1 METTATAHTYP
12 FLADG
17 GEMGALTRQY
27 DWSKTSL
34 GTPDHWPQ
42 SLRATLSIIL
52 NARFPMF
59 LWWGSELIQFYNDAY
74 RPSLDQNGK
83 HPTAL
88 GQKGPDCWPE
98 TWSTIYPLI
107 RQVLDGE
114 EAPWGEDQLIP
125 IYRNGKLENTRW
137 TFSYS
142 PVKDESGKVA
152 GVLVTCFETTQK
164 VQGFNRLQA
173 SEQRFQQ
180 LVQKASVGIAVL
192 SGPDLNIEIVN
203 EAYAQLVGRRPDSLQ
218 GNRFFDVVPEARPD
232 LSPFIEHVKRTGECL
247 YRYDH
252 PYVSVVE
259 GSKKEG
265 YVNLTVQPYK
275 EPDDTISGIILLCQD
290 VTGQVLSRQDLE
302 ASEAKF
308 RTLIEQAPVAT
319 CLFVGP
325 EMRID
330 LANESM
336 ITFFGQ
342 GPSIVGKPI
351 REVLKRPVDTPAI
364 QLLDNVFTTGK
375 SFDAKEAPA
384 DLVIN
389 GVPGTYY
396 FDISLKPLRNAAG
409 EIYAVL
415 EMAVE
420 VTQEVLA
427 RKQRLESE
435 AYFRRL
441 TDAVP
446 AIMWETQPDG
456 YCTYLN
462 KQWHETTGQTTDEA
476 QGFGWLDATHPDD
489 KAETSRVF
497 LEANQNQASFQA
509 LYRLR
514 QRDGQYRWAIDL
526 GSPRFAAD
534 GTYAGMIGTVVDVH
548 DQRIARQELAESEA
562 RLRTLSTE
570 LDLQVQQ
577 RTQQLQ
583 ASIQDLQR
591 SNENLG
597 QFAYVASHDLQEPLR
612 KIQQFGDLLKEQYAE
627 TLGGGV
633 NYLDRMQA
641 AAYRMSVLIR
651 DLLAYSRISTR
662 QEANQAVDLNKVV
675 EWALSDL
682 ELRIAETGAEIEVQS
697 LPLVLGDA
705 SQLGQLFLNLLSNA
719 LKFHR
724 PDTVPRIQVRF
735 QTVGAGALPVGITPA
750 RAAAAYHQIEVIDN
764 GIGFEGKYI
773 DRIFQ
778 VFQRLQGK
786 NQYEGTGIGLAIC
799 EKVAANHGG
808 AITATSQPG
817 QGATFSVYLPA

>member
-1 METTATAHTYP
+1 
-12 FLADG
+12 
-17 GEMGALTRQY
+17 MGALTRQY

-34 GTPDHWPQ
+34 GTPDQWPQ
-42 SLRATLSIIL
+42 NLRVTLSIIL
-52 NARFPMF
+52 NARFPMI
-59 LWWGSELIQFYNDAY
+59 LWWGPELVQFYNDAY
-74 RPSLDQNGK
+74 RPSLGNTGK

-88 GQKGPDCWPE
+88 GQKAEDCWPE
-98 TWSTIYPLI
+98 IWPTVYSLLKQVMDGGPATWS
-107 RQVLDGE
+107 
-114 EAPWGEDQLIP
+114 EDQLMP
-125 IYRNGKLENTRW
+125 IYRNGQLDDVYW

-142 PVKDESGKVA
+142 PIKDESGRVA
-152 GVLVTCFETTQK
+152 GVLATCLETTQK
-164 VQGFNRLQA
+164 VQSFNRLRT

-180 LVQKASVGIAVL
+180 LVDKASVGIVVV
-192 SGPDLNIEIVN
+192 SGPDMRVEIVN
-203 EAYAQLVGRRPDSLQ
+203 ESYAQLINRRLDDLRGSCLFDILAEAKADLYPLIEQ
-218 GNRFFDVVPEARPD
+218 VRLTGNP
-232 LSPFIEHVKRTGECL
+232 L
-247 YRYDH
+247 YLYDH
-252 PYVSVVE
+252 PYAVLTDRTR
-259 GSKKEG
+259 KEG
-265 YVNLTVQPYK
+265 YFNLVAQPYN
-275 EPDDTISGIILLCQD
+275 ELDGTTTGVILLCQD
-290 VTGQVLSRQDLE
+290 VTGQVVSRQELE

-336 ITFFGQ
+336 ISCFGQ

-351 REVLKRPVDTPAI
+351 RDVLTRSVDTPAI
-364 QLLDNVFTTGK
+364 QLLDSVFTTGN
-375 SFDAKEAPA
+375 SFEAKEAPA

-396 FDISLKPLRNAAG
+396 FDISLKPLVNANG
-409 EIYAVL
+409 EVYAVL

-446 AIMWETQPDG
+446 AIIWETQPDG

-462 KQWHETTGQTTDEA
+462 KQWHKTTGQTTDEA

-489 KAETSRVF
+489 KAETGRIF
-497 LEANQNQASFQA
+497 IEANQKQAAFQA

-612 KIQQFGDLLKEQYAE
+612 KIQQFGDILKDSYGAA
-627 TLGGGV
+627 LGEG
-633 NYLDRMQA
+633 LDHLNRMQS

-651 DLLAYSRISTR
+651 DLLTYSRISTR
-662 QEANQAVDLNKVV
+662 QEATQTISLDEVV
-675 EWALSDL
+675 HWVLSDL
-682 ELRIAETGAEIEVQS
+682 ELRITETGALLDVAP
-697 LPLVLGDA
+697 LPMVLGDA
-705 SQLGQLFLNLLSNA
+705 SQLSQLFLNLLSNA
-719 LKFHR
+719 LKFRRSDTTPHIQIRVNTVRAADLPLWIR
-724 PDTVPRIQVRF
+724 PT
-735 QTVGAGALPVGITPA
+735 
-750 RAAAAYHQIEVIDN
+750 RAAAAYHRIDVVDN
-764 GIGFEGKYI
+764 GIGFEEKYT

-808 AITATSQPG
+808 AISATSQPG
-817 QGATFSVYLPA
+817 NGATFSVYLPA

>member
-1 METTATAHTYP
+1 
-12 FLADG
+12 
-17 GEMGALTRQY
+17 MGALTRQY
-27 DWSKTSL
+27 NWSNTSL
-34 GTPDHWPQ
+34 GTPDQWPQ
-42 SLRATLSIIL
+42 SLCVTLSIVL

-59 LWWGSELIQFYNDAY
+59 LWWGPELIQFYNDAY
-74 RPSLDQNGK
+74 RPSLGNTGK

-88 GQKGPDCWPE
+88 GQKGEECWPE
-98 TWSTIYPLI
+98 VWPTVYPLI
-107 RQVLDGE
+107 KQVMDGGP
-114 EAPWGEDQLIP
+114 ATWSEDQLIP
-125 IYRNGKLENTRW
+125 IYRNGQLDDVYW
-137 TFSYS
+137 TFSHS
-142 PVKDESGKVA
+142 PVKDESGRVA

-164 VQGFNRLQA
+164 VQSFNRLRA

-180 LVQKASVGIAVL
+180 LVAKASVGIVVV
-192 SGPDLNIEIVN
+192 SGQDLRIEIVN
-203 EAYAQLVGRRPDSLQ
+203 ESYAQLINRRLDDLQ
-218 GNRFFDVVPEARPD
+218 GKCLFDVLSEAKAD
-232 LSPFIEHVKRTGECL
+232 LYPLIEQVRLTGNPL
-247 YRYDH
+247 YLYDH
-252 PYVSVVE
+252 PYAVLVE
-259 GSKKEG
+259 GNKKEG
-265 YVNLTVQPYK
+265 YFNLVAQPYN
-275 EPDDTISGIILLCQD
+275 ELDGTTTGVILLCQD
-290 VTGQVLSRQDLE
+290 VTGQVVSRQALE

-319 CLFVGP
+319 CLFVGS

-330 LANESM
+330 LANEAM

-351 REVLKRPVDTPAI
+351 REVLIRSVDGPAI

-375 SFDAKEAPA
+375 PFDAKGAPA

-396 FDISLKPLRNAAG
+396 FDISLKPLVNAAG
-409 EIYAVL
+409 NVYAIL

-427 RKQRLESE
+427 QQQRKESE
-435 AYFRRL
+435 AYLRQL

-446 AIMWETQPDG
+446 AIIWETQPDG

-462 KQWHETTGQTTDEA
+462 GQWYEVTGQTTTEA

-489 KAETSRVF
+489 KAETGRLF
-497 LEANQNQASFQA
+497 IEANQHHTAFRA

-514 QRDGQYRWAIDL
+514 QHDGQYRWSVDL
-526 GSPRFAAD
+526 GRPRFAAD
-534 GTYAGMIGTVVDVH
+534 GTYVGMIGTVVDVH
-548 DQRIARQELAESEA
+548 DQAIARQELAESEA
-562 RLRTLSTE
+562 RLRKLSTE

-612 KIQQFGDLLKEQYAE
+612 KIQQFGDLLKDQYAE
-627 TLGGGV
+627 TLGEG
-633 NYLDRMQA
+633 LDHLNRMQSS
-641 AAYRMSVLIR
+641 AYRMSVLIR
-651 DLLAYSRISTR
+651 DLLTYSRISTR
-662 QEANQAVDLNKVV
+662 QEATRAIALSEAVQ
-675 EWALSDL
+675 WALTDL
-682 ELRIAETGAEIEVQS
+682 ELRITETGALIEVAP
-697 LPLVLGDA
+697 LPMVLGDA

-719 LKFHR
+719 LKFRR
-724 PDTVPRIQVRF
+724 PDTTPHIQIRVNTVPATDLPLLVRP
-735 QTVGAGALPVGITPA
+735 TRTAT
-750 RAAAAYHQIEVIDN
+750 AYHRIDVIDN
-764 GIGFEGKYI
+764 GIGFEEKYI

-786 NQYEGTGIGLAIC
+786 GQYEGTGIGLAIC

-817 QGATFSVYLPA
+817 NGATFSVYLPV